1 MSMRRAVGLIV
12 LGGLG
17 LLQFLALAVP
27 MAMLLA
33 RPPHSLDGIC
43 RLMLAGDA
51 PLALGLS
58 VASAIVPGSIAALL
72 LWRLRTWG
80 ILAGLLLLPLLVP
93 TTLLTPYSD
102 TSSELLLLITH
113 AGQGLAFGTACGLLS
128 LLGVEPGVLRAA
140 ACCGVSPASALR
152 RLLLPMMAPGIL
164 AGIMLAATASAGSS
178 IVQALQ
184 GIPMSLLTFQTVP
197 PPIWLAAGGLA
208 LLVCA
213 LFGAALAL
221 MRRG

>member
-1 MSMRRAVGLIV
+1 MSMRRALGLIV

-27 MAMLLA
+27 VAFLLA
-33 RPPHSLDGIC
+33 RPEYTLDGIG
-43 RLMLAGDA
+43 RLLLAGDA

-58 VASAIVPGSIAALL
+58 VASAIVFGSIAALL

-80 ILAGLLLLPLLVP
+80 ILAGLLLLPLLLPVA
-93 TTLLTPYSD
+93 LLTPYSD
-102 TSSELLLLITH
+102 TSSELLLLMAH
-113 AGQGLAFGTACGLLS
+113 ASQGFAFGTACGLLS
-128 LLGVEPGVLRAA
+128 LLGVEPAVLRAA
-140 ACCGVSPASALR
+140 ACCGVSPAGALQ

-164 AGIMLAATASAGSS
+164 AGIVLAATASAGSS

-184 GIPMSLLTFQTVP
+184 GIPISLVAFHTVP

-208 LLVCA
+208 LMVCA
-213 LFGAALAL
+213 LLSTALAL

>member
-1 MSMRRAVGLIV
+1 MTMRRALGLIV
-12 LGGLG
+12 LSGLG

-27 MAMLLA
+27 VAMLLA
-33 RPPHSLDGIC
+33 RPAHTLDSIG
-43 RLMLAGDA
+43 RLLLAGDA

-58 VASAIVPGSIAALL
+58 VASAIVLGSSAALL

-80 ILAGLLLLPLLVP
+80 ILAGLLLVPLLVP
-93 TTLLTPYSD
+93 VALLTPYSD
-102 TSSELLLLITH
+102 TSSALLLLMAH
-113 AGQGLAFGTACGLLS
+113 ASQGLAFGTACGLLS

-140 ACCGVSPASALR
+140 ACCGVSPAGALR

-164 AGIMLAATASAGSS
+164 AGIVLAATSSAGSS

-184 GIPMSLLTFQTVP
+184 GIPISLVAFQTVP

-208 LLVCA
+208 LLVCS
-213 LFGAALAL
+213 LLGAALAL